1 MTGKLGPDAGKRE
14 EGEDSVTAV
23 QFSRQEVVDVL
34 RNAGLREAAGEAM
47 RALPDPVDLDH
58 VEEWGARHGI
68 TRDDLISRMGGSP

>member
-1 MTGKLGPDAGKRE
+1 M
-14 EGEDSVTAV
+14 VTV
-23 QFSRQEVVDVL
+23 QFSRQEVVDML
-34 RNAGLREAAGEAM
+34 RRTGLREAAGEAM